1 MSATTDQAEYRQLLQ
16 EFERR
21 NADYQKRLEAY
32 REAGEENTELKT
44 QLEQEFS
51 EIDSLSSGST
61 NSAARLRG
69 RATHR
74 PRSCGVLGTT

>member
-1 MSATTDQAEYRQLLQ
+1 MSATTWTELETYRQLLQ

-32 REAGEENTELKT
+32 REAGEENPELKT

-51 EIDSLSSGST
+51 EIDSLYKRL
-61 NSAARLRG
+61 NELRG
-69 RATHR
+69 EIARTRDA
-74 PRSCGVLGTT
+74 PPA